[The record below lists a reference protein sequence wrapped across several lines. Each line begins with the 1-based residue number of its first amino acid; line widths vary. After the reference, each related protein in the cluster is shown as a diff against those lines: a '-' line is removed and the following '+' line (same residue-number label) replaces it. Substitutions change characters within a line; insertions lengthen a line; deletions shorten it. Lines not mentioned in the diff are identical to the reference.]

1 MVKDVCTVGAEV
13 PMNDKY
19 LSKDFEG
26 NLSTQTGIRTTA
38 SRMVFLPKS
47 ILMLLIALLA
57 CLSSHVPKTF
67 AEKLALMSAGIGRTD
82 QKVKE
87 MGVAKMPE
95 DQHAEQF
102 SKALDL
108 DSLIKAS

>member
-47 ILMLLIALLA
+47 ALLV